1 MPNFVI
7 EAQIVALVDE
17 IKAKFAAITTSLAG
31 LVTPADLTTAIDAA
45 KTEVTNDILNGAGA
59 AYDTLSEIQALMEAD
74 DVETATIITNQSNRV
89 AVDIAQAFTPAQQVQ
104 GLANLGMTESTA
116 DFVAQL
122 NA

>member
-17 IKAKFAAITTSLAG
+17 LKTKLAAITTSLAG
-31 LVTPADLTTAIDAA
+31 LVTPTDLTTAIDAA
-45 KTEVTNDILNGAGA
+45 KAEVKDDLLDGAGD
-59 AYDTLSEIQALMEAD
+59 AYNTFKELQDLMEAD
-74 DVETATIITNQSNRV
+74 DVETATILANQANRV
-89 AVDIAQAFTPAQQVQ
+89 AVDIPQTFTPAQQAQ
-104 GLANLGMTESTA
+104 GLANLGLTESTA